1 MRFPW
6 KKSIRRPR
14 CARLAAAWISGA
26 VVCGVFVCPPAR
38 AQEATIEHQRV
49 AEVRIVDESGK
60 SAGDYKS
67 TLSLQAGKPFDFAE
81 ERATL
86 RELYRSGDYADVR
99 VTAEPS
105 AQGLRVNFIVR
116 RNYFNNVIRVDGL
129 KEPPSEPAALA
140 SMRLGL
146 GEPFRESALQEA
158 IQRLKDTLR
167 SEGLY
172 QAKVTWTLTPH
183 EDTRQMDVMVT
194 VVSGPRAVVGSF
206 VLQNKTPY
214 PDDEIIRRSK
224 IKLNKPLTTARL
236 TKATQRLKKYLVN
249 QGYLGAGA
257 LITAGQY
264 DPQKNSVPLKYEVT
278 TGPRVNVEL
287 VGAKLSKG
295 KLHSLLPIYA
305 EGAADEDL
313 LQEGRRNIRDYFQQ
327 KGYFDADV
335 KVSSHEDA
343 TRGERVISYE
353 VTPGDKFRL
362 AGVSFSGNKYFSKRL
377 LESRLQLQPA
387 SFGSNGRFSQRLV
400 NDDADSIRGLY
411 LSNGF
416 LDVKVTSSLDDNYQ
430 GKKGSLFVSYAIL
443 EGPQT
448 LVADLH
454 VEGNHVMSTQ
464 ALLAVVGS
472 SAGQPYS
479 ASAVS
484 SDRNNILA
492 MYYNEGFPTAHFQ
505 EEVLPGAT
513 ATEVRLTYHITE
525 GQRIEVAKVLITG
538 YQFTRPGVIARQ
550 IKIKSEGPLR
560 EGDVVETQRRLY
572 NLGVFSRVQI
582 EPQNPTGTDPNKTI
596 VVDLQEGKRYTIGY
610 GVGFEV
616 QQIGASCSSSSKS
629 TSQPSCDPNATVIAE
644 SPRVIFEISRSNMFG
659 RAQTL
664 TFKARASTLEYRSL
678 LSYTADNFWGH
689 PSIGVQLIGLAD
701 KAQDVQTFTSV
712 RYEGAFQVAE
722 KFSRSS
728 SILYRYFFRRV
739 TASDLRITPDEIP
752 LFSQPTL
759 VSGFGIT
766 YARERR
772 DNPVDAKRGTFNTV
786 DLSVAS
792 TTLGSSASFFRGFF
806 QNSSFHPFGR
816 AFVFA
821 RATRFGFEQ
830 PLGRTTEGGTSE
842 GGSTNCSSTSPP
854 VAEQVIPLPERFFA
868 GGATTLRGFGL
879 NEAGPRDPCT
889 GFPIGG
895 LAVLMFNQELRF
907 PMKLP
912 FIGNRLG
919 GTLLYDGGNVYSDV
933 GHITMDW
940 KPSATSNLNYFS
952 HTVGFGFRYA
962 TPIGPVRVDFG
973 YQLNPARYQATIP
986 PNPFEQF
993 FRLPHFEFSFNIGPI
1008 F

>member
-1 MRFPW
+1 MRLSW
-6 KKSIRRPR
+6 KKSIHWPR
-14 CARLAAAWISGA
+14 CAGVAAAWASGA
-26 VVCGVFVCPPAR
+26 VVCGVFACLPAL
-38 AQEATIEHQRV
+38 AQEAPVEQQRV

-60 SAGDYKS
+60 SVAQYKA
-67 TLSLQAGKPFDFAE
+67 SLPLQPGKPFDFAV
-81 ERATL
+81 ERDTL
-86 RELYRSGDYADVR
+86 RELYRTGDYADIR
-99 VTAEPS
+99 VTAEPG
-105 AQGLRVNFIVR
+105 AEGLRVNFIVR
-116 RNYFNNVIRVDGL
+116 RNYFNNVIRVEGL

-146 GEPFRESALQEA
+146 GEPFRETALQEA

-172 QAKVTWTLTPH
+172 QAKVTWALTPH
-183 EDTRQMDVMVT
+183 EDTRQMDVLVT
-194 VVSGPRAVVGSF
+194 VVPGPRATVGSF
-206 VLQNKTPY
+206 VLQNKTPF

-224 IKLNKPLTTARL
+224 IKLKNQLTTARL

-264 DPQKNSVPLKYEVT
+264 DPQLNTVPLKYDVT

-287 VGAKLSKG
+287 VGAKLRKG
-295 KLHSLLPIYA
+295 KLRSLLPIYA

-313 LQEGRRNIRDYFQQ
+313 LQEGRRNIRDYFQRQ
-327 KGYFDADV
+327 GYFDADV
-335 KVSSHEDA
+335 KVSSHEDP
-343 TRGERVISYE
+343 TSKEHVISYE
-353 VTPGDKFRL
+353 ITRGDKFRL
-362 AGVSFSGNKYFSKRL
+362 ASVDFTGNKYFSKHL
-377 LESRLQLQPA
+377 LASRLQLQPA
-387 SFGSNGRFSQRLV
+387 SFESNGRFSQRLV
-400 NDDADSIRGLY
+400 SDDADSIRGLY

-416 LDVKVTSSLDDNYQ
+416 LDVKVTAKVDDNYE
-430 GKKGSLFVSYAIL
+430 GKKGTLFVSYDIV
-443 EGPQT
+443 EGTQT

-454 VEGNHVMSTQ
+454 VEGNHVMSTE

-479 ASAVS
+479 PAAVA

-505 EEVLPGAT
+505 EEVSPGAT
-513 ATEVRLTYHITE
+513 ANEVRLTYHITE
-525 GQRIEVAKVLITG
+525 GQRIEVAKVLVTG
-538 YQFTRPGVIARQ
+538 YQFTRPGVIAHQ
-550 IKIKSEGPLR
+550 IKIKPEGPLR

-582 EPQNPTGTDPNKTI
+582 EPQNPLGTDPNKTM

-616 QQIGASCSSSSKS
+616 QQIGASCSSTSKNP
-629 TSQPSCDPNATVIAE
+629 TQQSCDPNATVIAE

-678 LSYTADNFWGH
+678 LSYTADNFGGH
-689 PSIGVQLIGLAD
+689 PSIGVQLIGFAD
-701 KAQDVQTFTSV
+701 KTQDIQTFTSV

-722 KFSRSS
+722 AFSRSS

-739 TASDLRITPDEIP
+739 TASELRITPDEIP
-752 LFSQPTL
+752 LFSQPTR

-786 DLSVAS
+786 DLSVAA
-792 TTLGSSASFFRGFF
+792 TALGSSASFFRGFF

-830 PLGRTTEGGTSE
+830 PLGQTVEGGPSE
-842 GGSTNCSSTSPP
+842 GGSTNCSSTAPDLT
-854 VAEQVIPLPERFFA
+854 EQVIPLPERFFA
-868 GGATTLRGFGL
+868 GGATSLRGFGL

-895 LAVLMFNQELRF
+895 LAVLIFNQELRF

-912 FIGNRLG
+912 FIGSRLG
-919 GTLLYDGGNVYSDV
+919 GTIFYDGGNVYSDV
-933 GHITMDW
+933 GHISGAW
-940 KPSATSNLNYFS
+940 KPSTSNLNYFS
-952 HTVGFGFRYA
+952 HTVGFGFRYP
-962 TPIGPVRVDFG
+962 TPVGPVRVDFG

-986 PNPFEQF
+986 PSPPQF
-993 FRLPHFEFSFNIGPI
+993 FRLPHFEFSFNIGPV

>member
-1 MRFPW
+1 M
-6 KKSIRRPR
+6 
-14 CARLAAAWISGA
+14 
-26 VVCGVFVCPPAR
+26 
-38 AQEATIEHQRV
+38 
-49 AEVRIVDESGK
+49 
-60 SAGDYKS
+60 
-67 TLSLQAGKPFDFAE
+67 
-81 ERATL
+81 
-86 RELYRSGDYADVR
+86 
-99 VTAEPS
+99 
-105 AQGLRVNFIVR
+105 
-116 RNYFNNVIRVDGL
+116 
-129 KEPPSEPAALA
+129 
-140 SMRLGL
+140 
-146 GEPFRESALQEA
+146 
-158 IQRLKDTLR
+158 
-167 SEGLY
+167 
-172 QAKVTWTLTPH
+172 
-183 EDTRQMDVMVT
+183 
-194 VVSGPRAVVGSF
+194 
-206 VLQNKTPY
+206 
-214 PDDEIIRRSK
+214 
-224 IKLNKPLTTARL
+224 
-236 TKATQRLKKYLVN
+236 
-249 QGYLGAGA
+249 
-257 LITAGQY
+257 
-264 DPQKNSVPLKYEVT
+264 
-278 TGPRVNVEL
+278 
-287 VGAKLSKG
+287 
-295 KLHSLLPIYA
+295 
-305 EGAADEDL
+305 
-313 LQEGRRNIRDYFQQ
+313 
-327 KGYFDADV
+327 
-335 KVSSHEDA
+335 
-343 TRGERVISYE
+343 
-353 VTPGDKFRL
+353 
-362 AGVSFSGNKYFSKRL
+362 
-377 LESRLQLQPA
+377 
-387 SFGSNGRFSQRLV
+387 
-400 NDDADSIRGLY
+400 
-411 LSNGF
+411 
-416 LDVKVTSSLDDNYQ
+416 
-430 GKKGSLFVSYAIL
+430 
-443 EGPQT
+443 
-448 LVADLH
+448 
-454 VEGNHVMSTQ
+454 
-464 ALLAVVGS
+464 
-472 SAGQPYS
+472 
-479 ASAVS
+479 
-484 SDRNNILA
+484 
-492 MYYNEGFPTAHFQ
+492 
-505 EEVLPGAT
+505 
-513 ATEVRLTYHITE
+513 
-525 GQRIEVAKVLITG
+525 
-538 YQFTRPGVIARQ
+538 
-550 IKIKSEGPLR
+550 
-560 EGDVVETQRRLY
+560 VETQRRLY

-582 EPQNPTGTDPNKTI
+582 EPQNPAGTDPNKTI

-616 QQIGASCSSSSKS
+616 QQIGASCSSNSKNP
-629 TSQPSCDPNATVIAE
+629 SQPSCDPNATVIAE

-739 TASDLRITPDEIP
+739 TASQLRITPDEIP

-792 TTLGSSASFFRGFF
+792 TSLGSSASFFRGFF
-806 QNSSFHPFGR
+806 QNSSFYPFGR

-830 PLGRTTEGGTSE
+830 PLGRTIEGGTSE
-842 GGSTNCSSTSPP
+842 GGSTSCTSTTPA

-912 FIGNRLG
+912 FIGSRLG
-919 GTLLYDGGNVYSDV
+919 GTIFYDGGNVYSDV
-933 GHITMDW
+933 SHITMAW

>member
-1 MRFPW
+1 ME
-6 KKSIRRPR
+6 
-14 CARLAAAWISGA
+14 
-26 VVCGVFVCPPAR
+26 
-38 AQEATIEHQRV
+38 QQRV
-49 AEVRIVDESGK
+49 AEVRIVDESGGVV
-60 SAGDYKS
+60 AQYS
-67 TLSLQAGKPFDFAE
+67 TSLPLQPGKPFDFAV
-81 ERATL
+81 ERDTL
-86 RELYRSGDYADVR
+86 RQLYRTGDYADIHVA
-99 VTAEPS
+99 AEPS
-105 AQGLRVNFIVR
+105 AQGLRVDFIVR
-116 RNYFNNVIRVDGL
+116 RNFFNNAIRVQGL

-140 SMRLGL
+140 SMRMGL
-146 GEPFRESALQEA
+146 GEPYRESALQEA

-172 QAKVTWTLTPH
+172 QAKVSWALTPH

-194 VVSGPRAVVGSF
+194 VVPGPRAIVGSF
-206 VLQNKTPY
+206 MLQNKTPY
-214 PDDEIIRRSK
+214 PDDEIIHRSK
-224 IKLNKPLTTARL
+224 IKLKNQLTTARL
-236 TKATQRLKKYLVN
+236 NKATQRLKKYLVN
-249 QGYLGAGA
+249 QGYLGASA
-257 LITAGQY
+257 LLTPGPY
-264 DPQKNSVPLKYEVT
+264 DPQTNVVPLKYDVS
-278 TGPRVNVEL
+278 TGPRVRIEL
-287 VGAKLSKG
+287 VGASLSKG
-295 KLHSLLPIYA
+295 KLRSLLPIYA

-313 LQEGRRNIRDYFQQ
+313 LQEGRRNVRDYFQRQ
-327 KGYFDADV
+327 GYFDADV
-335 KVSSHEDA
+335 KVSSHEDPA
-343 TRGERVISYE
+343 TKERVISYE
-353 VTPGDKFRL
+353 ITRGGKFRL
-362 AGVSFSGNKYFSKRL
+362 ASVAFTGNKYFGKHL

-387 SFGSNGRFSQRLV
+387 SFGSNGRFSQSLV

-416 LDVKVTSSLDDNYQ
+416 LDVKVTASVDDNYQ
-430 GKKGSLFVSYAIL
+430 GKKGTLFVSYAIV
-443 EGPQT
+443 EGTQT

-454 VEGNHVMSTQ
+454 VEGNHVMSTE

-479 ASAVS
+479 ASAVA

-505 EEVLPGAT
+505 EEVSPGAT
-513 ATEVRLTYHITE
+513 ANEVRLTYHIVE
-525 GQRIEVAKVLITG
+525 GQRIEVAKVLVTG
-538 YQFTRPGVIARQ
+538 YQFTRPGVIAHQ
-550 IKIKSEGPLR
+550 IKIKAEGPLR

-582 EPQNPTGTDPNKTI
+582 EPQNPTGTDPNKTV

-616 QQIGASCSSSSKS
+616 QQIGASCNPNSKNP
-629 TSQPSCDPNATVIAE
+629 SQPSCDPNATVIAE

-678 LSYTADNFWGH
+678 VSYTADNFWGH

-830 PLGRTTEGGTSE
+830 PLGQTTEGGISE
-842 GGSTNCSSTSPP
+842 GGSTNCSSTAPD
-854 VAEQVIPLPERFFA
+854 VTEQVIPLPERFFA

-919 GTLLYDGGNVYSDV
+919 GTILYDGGNVYSDV
-933 GHITMDW
+933 GHITMAW

-952 HTVGFGFRYA
+952 HTVGFGFRYP

-973 YQLNPARYQATIP
+973 YQLNPAQYQATIP
-986 PNPFEQF
+986 PATVPQF
-993 FRLPHFEFSFNIGPI
+993 FRLPHFEFSFNIGPV

>member
-1 MRFPW
+1 MRLPW
-6 KKSIRRPR
+6 KKSNQWPR
-14 CARLAAAWISGA
+14 SARLAAAWAGGA
-26 VVCGVFVCPPAR
+26 VACSLLACFPVR
-38 AQEATIEHQRV
+38 AQEAPAEQQRV

-60 SAGDYKS
+60 AAAQYGA
-67 TLSLQAGKPFDFAE
+67 SLPLQPGKPFNYAE
-81 ERATL
+81 ERDTL
-86 RELYRSGDYADVR
+86 RELYRTGDYADIR

-105 AQGLRVNFIVR
+105 AQGLRIDFIVR
-116 RNYFNNVIRVDGL
+116 RNYFNNAIRVEGL

-146 GEPFRESALQEA
+146 GEPFRESALREA
-158 IQRLKDTLR
+158 IDRLKDTLH

-172 QAKVTWTLTPH
+172 QAKVTWKLTPH
-183 EDTRQMDVMVT
+183 EDTRQMDVLVT
-194 VVSGPRAVVGSF
+194 VDPGPRAVVGSF

-224 IKLNKPLTTARL
+224 IKLKTQLTTARL
-236 TKATQRLKKYLVN
+236 TKSTQRLKKYLVD
-249 QGYLGAGA
+249 QGYLGAGV
-257 LITAGQY
+257 LISPGPY
-264 DPQKNSVPLKYEVT
+264 DPQLNVVPLKYEVT

-295 KLHSLLPIYA
+295 KLRSLLPIYA

-313 LQEGRRNIRDYFQQ
+313 LQEGRRNIRDYFQRQ
-327 KGYFDADV
+327 GYFDADV
-335 KVSSHEDA
+335 KVSSHEDPA
-343 TRGERVISYE
+343 NKERVISYE
-353 VTPGDKFRL
+353 ITRGDKFRL
-362 AGVSFSGNKYFSKRL
+362 ASVGFTGNKYFSKHL

-387 SFGSNGRFSQRLV
+387 SFESNGRFSQGLV
-400 NDDADSIRGLY
+400 NADADSIRGLY

-416 LDVKVTSSLDDNYQ
+416 LDVKVTATVDDNYQ
-430 GKKGSLFVSYAIL
+430 GKKGTLFVSFDIQ

-454 VEGNHVMSTQ
+454 VEGNHVISTD
-464 ALLAVVGS
+464 ALLAVIGS

-479 ASAVS
+479 ASGVA

-505 EEVLPGAT
+505 EEVSPGAT
-513 ATEVRLTYHITE
+513 ANEIRLAYHITE
-525 GQRIEVAKVLITG
+525 GERIEVAKVLITG

-550 IKIKSEGPLR
+550 IKIRSEGPLR

-572 NLGVFSRVQI
+572 NLGVFNRVQI
-582 EPQNPTGTDPNKTI
+582 EPQNPTGTDPNKTV

-610 GVGFEV
+610 GAGFEV
-616 QQIGASCSSSSKS
+616 QQIGASCSSNSKNPTQS
-629 TSQPSCDPNATVIAE
+629 SCDPNATVIAE

-678 LSYTADNFWGH
+678 VSYTADNFWGY
-689 PSIGVQLIGLAD
+689 PSLGVQLIGLAD

-739 TASDLRITPDEIP
+739 TASNLRITPDEIP

-786 DLSVAS
+786 DLSFAATS
-792 TTLGSSASFFRGFF
+792 LGSSASFFRGFF

-821 RATRFGFEQ
+821 RATRFGIEQ
-830 PLGRTTEGGTSE
+830 PFGQTTEGGTAE
-842 GGSTNCSSTSPP
+842 GGSTNCSSTATT
-854 VAEQVIPLPERFFA
+854 VAQEVIPLPERFFA

-912 FIGNRLG
+912 YVGSRLG
-919 GTLLYDGGNVYSDV
+919 GTVFYDGGNVYSDV
-933 GHITMDW
+933 NHITMAW
-940 KPSATSNLNYFS
+940 KPSSTTNLNYFS

-962 TPIGPVRVDFG
+962 TPVGPVRVDFG
-973 YQLNPARYQATIP
+973 YQINPAQYQATIP
-986 PNPFEQF
+986 PSTAPQF
-993 FRLPHFEFSFNIGPI
+993 FRLPHFEFSFNIGPV

>member
-1 MRFPW
+1 MEGERV
-6 KKSIRRPR
+6 SEIRI
-14 CARLAAAWISGA
+14 L
-26 VVCGVFVCPPAR
+26 
-38 AQEATIEHQRV
+38 
-49 AEVRIVDESGK
+49 DDSGK
-60 SAGDYKS
+60 SVGRE
-67 TLSLQAGKPFDFAE
+67 TGSLPLRVGEPFDIAK
-81 ERATL
+81 ERDTL
-86 RELYRSGDYADVR
+86 RVLYRSGDYEDIHVA
-99 VTAEPS
+99 AES
-105 AQGLRVNFIVR
+105 TEKGLRVDFLVR
-116 RNYFNNVIRVDGL
+116 RNFFNNAIRVEGL

-146 GEPFRESALQEA
+146 GEPFRDSALQEA

-167 SEGLY
+167 SEGLF
-172 QAKVTWTLTPH
+172 QAKVTWKLTPH
-183 EDTRQMDVMVT
+183 EDTRQMDVLVT
-194 VVSGPRAVVGSF
+194 VEPGPRALVGSF

-214 PDDEIIRRSK
+214 PDDELIRRSK
-224 IKLNKPLTTARL
+224 IKLKNQLTTARL
-236 TKATQRLKKYLVN
+236 NKATQRLKKYLVN

-257 LITAGQY
+257 LITAGLY
-264 DPQKNSVPLKYEVT
+264 DPQLNVVPLKYEVT

-287 VGAKLSKG
+287 IGAKLRKG
-295 KLHSLLPIYA
+295 KLRSLLPIYA

-313 LQEGRRNIRDYFQQ
+313 LQEGRRNIRDYFQRQ
-327 KGYFDADV
+327 GYFNVDV
-335 KVSSHEDA
+335 KVSSHDDA
-343 TRGERVISYE
+343 TRGERMISYE
-353 VTPGDKFRL
+353 VVRGDKFRL
-362 AGVSFSGNKYFSKRL
+362 ASVGFAGNKYFSNRL

-387 SFGSNGRFSQRLV
+387 SFESNGRFSQQLV

-416 LDVKVTSSLDDNYQ
+416 LDVKVASSIDDNYQ
-430 GKKGSLFVSYAIL
+430 GKKGSLFVSYDIV
-443 EGPQT
+443 EGSQT

-454 VEGNHVMSTQ
+454 VEGNHVMSTE

-479 ASAVS
+479 ASGVA

-492 MYYNEGFPTAHFQ
+492 MYYNEGFPEAHFQ
-505 EEVLPGAT
+505 EEVSPGAT
-513 ATEVRLTYHITE
+513 ANEVRLTYHIVE
-525 GQRIEVAKVLITG
+525 GERIEVAKVLVTG

-596 VVDLQEGKRYTIGY
+596 IVDLQEGKRYTVGY

-616 QQIGASCSSSSKS
+616 QQIGASCSSNSKNPG
-629 TSQPSCDPNATVIAE
+629 QPSCDPNATVIAE

-701 KAQDVQTFTSV
+701 KTQDIQTFTSV
-712 RYEGAFQVAE
+712 RYEAAFQVAE
-722 KFSRSS
+722 AFSRSS

-739 TASDLRITPDEIP
+739 TASELRITPDEIP

-772 DNPVDAKRGTFNTV
+772 DNPVDAKHGTFNTV

-792 TTLGSSASFFRGFF
+792 TSLGSSASFFRGYF

-821 RATRFGFEQ
+821 RATRFGFEH
-830 PLGRTTEGGTSE
+830 PLGQTVEGGSSE
-842 GGSTNCSSTSPP
+842 GGSTNCSSAAPP
-854 VAEQVIPLPERFFA
+854 LAEQVIPLPERFFA
-868 GGATTLRGFGL
+868 GGATSLRGFGL

-895 LAVLMFNQELRF
+895 LAVLIFNQELRF
-907 PMKLP
+907 PLKLP
-912 FIGNRLG
+912 FVGSRLG
-919 GTLLYDGGNVYSDV
+919 GTIFYDGGNVYSDV
-933 GHITMDW
+933 SHISMAW
-940 KPSATSNLNYFS
+940 KPSSTSNLNYFS
-952 HTVGFGFRYA
+952 HTVGFGFRYP
-962 TPIGPVRVDFG
+962 TPVGPVRVDFG
-973 YQLNPARYQATIP
+973 YQLNPAQYQATIP
-986 PNPFEQF
+986 PSAVPQF
-993 FRLPHFEFSFNIGPI
+993 FRVPHFEFSFNIGPI

>member
-1 MRFPW
+1 ME
-6 KKSIRRPR
+6 
-14 CARLAAAWISGA
+14 GE
-26 VVCGVFVCPPAR
+26 
-38 AQEATIEHQRV
+38 QV
-49 AEVRIVDESGK
+49 AEVRILDDAGK
-60 SAGDYKS
+60 SVGRNTASLPLRAGE
-67 TLSLQAGKPFDFAE
+67 QFDTAK
-81 ERATL
+81 ERETL
-86 RELYRSGDYADVR
+86 RELYRSGDYEDIHVVAAS
-99 VTAEPS
+99 TAK
-105 AQGLRVNFIVR
+105 GLRVDFVVR
-116 RNYFNNVIRVDGL
+116 RNYFNNAIRVEGL
-129 KEPPSEPAALA
+129 KDPPSEPAALA
-140 SMRLGL
+140 SMRLAL

-167 SEGLY
+167 SEGLF
-172 QAKVTWTLTPH
+172 QAKVTWKLTPH
-183 EDTRQMDVMVT
+183 EDTRQMDVLVT
-194 VVSGPRAVVGSF
+194 VDPGPRAVVGSF

-214 PDDEIIRRSK
+214 PDDEVIRRSK
-224 IKLNKPLTTARL
+224 IKLKKQLTTARL

-249 QGYLGAGA
+249 QGYLGAGVV
-257 LITAGQY
+257 ITAGQY
-264 DPQKNSVPLKYEVT
+264 DAQLNVVPLKYEVT

-287 VGAKLSKG
+287 VGAKLRKG
-295 KLHSLLPIYA
+295 KLRSLLPIYA

-313 LQEGRRNIRDYFQQ
+313 LQEGRRNIRDYFQRQ
-327 KGYFDADV
+327 GYFDADV

-343 TRGERVISYE
+343 ARGERMISYE
-353 VTPGDKFRL
+353 VVRGNKFRL
-362 AGVSFSGNKYFSKRL
+362 ASVSFAGNKYFSKRL
-377 LESRLQLQPA
+377 LQSRLQLQPA
-387 SFGSNGRFSQRLV
+387 SFGSNGRFSQQLV

-416 LDVKVTSSLDDNYQ
+416 LDVKVTSSLDDDYQ
-430 GKKGSLFVSYAIL
+430 GKKGTLSVSYSIV

-454 VEGNHVMSTQ
+454 VEGNQVMSTDT
-464 ALLAVVGS
+464 LLAVVGS

-479 ASAVS
+479 ASGVA

-492 MYYNEGFPTAHFQ
+492 MYYNEGFPAAHFQ
-505 EEVLPGAT
+505 EEVSPGAT
-513 ATEVRLTYHITE
+513 PNEVRLTYHITE
-525 GQRIEVAKVLITG
+525 GERIEVAKVLITG

-550 IKIKSEGPLR
+550 IKIKSDGPLR

-582 EPQNPTGTDPNKTI
+582 EPQNPAGTDPNKTI

-616 QQIGASCSSSSKS
+616 QQIGASCSSNSKNPG
-629 TSQPSCDPNATVIAE
+629 QASCDPNATVIAE

-739 TASDLRITPDEIP
+739 TASELRITPDEIP

-792 TTLGSSASFFRGFF
+792 TSLGSSASFFRGFF

-830 PLGRTTEGGTSE
+830 PLGKTIEGGTSE
-842 GGSTNCSSTSPP
+842 GGSTSCTSTTPA
-854 VAEQVIPLPERFFA
+854 VGEQVIPLPERFFA

-919 GTLLYDGGNVYSDV
+919 GTIFYDGGNVYSDV
-933 GHITMDW
+933 NHISMAW
-940 KPSATSNLNYFS
+940 KPSSPSNLDYFS
-952 HTVGFGFRYA
+952 HTVGFGFRYP
-962 TPIGPVRVDFG
+962 TPVGPVRVDFG
-973 YQLNPARYQATIP
+973 YQLNPAQYQATIP
-986 PNPFEQF
+986 PNPLQQF

>member
-1 MRFPW
+1 MAW
-6 KKSIRRPR
+6 TAGALVCSI
-14 CARLAAAWISGA
+14 LA
-26 VVCGVFVCPPAR
+26 CLPAR
-38 AQEATIEHQRV
+38 AQEANLEGQPV
-49 AEVRIVDESGK
+49 AEVRILDDSGQ
-60 SAGDYKS
+60 SVGRDPGTLPLRAGEQFDM
-67 TLSLQAGKPFDFAE
+67 GK
-81 ERATL
+81 ERDTL
-86 RELYRSGDYADVR
+86 RELYRSGDYEGIR
-99 VTAEPS
+99 VVSAST
-105 AQGLRVNFIVR
+105 AQGLRVDFLVR
-116 RNYFNNVIRVDGL
+116 RNYFNNAIRVEGL

-158 IQRLKDTLR
+158 IDRLKDTLR

-183 EDTRQMDVMVT
+183 EDTRQMDVLVT
-194 VVSGPRAVVGSF
+194 VVPGPRAVVGSF

-214 PDDEIIRRSK
+214 PDDELIRRSK
-224 IKLNKPLTTARL
+224 IKLKNQLTTARI

-257 LITAGQY
+257 LITAGTY
-264 DPQKNSVPLKYEVT
+264 DPQSNVVPLKYEVT
-278 TGPRVNVEL
+278 TGPRVSVEL
-287 VGAKLSKG
+287 VGAPLRKG
-295 KLHSLLPIYA
+295 KLRSLLPIYA

-313 LQEGRRNIRDYFQQ
+313 LQEGRRNIRDYFQRQ
-327 KGYFDADV
+327 GYFDVDV

-343 TRGERVISYE
+343 TSKERVISYE
-353 VTPGDKFRL
+353 VVRGNKFRL
-362 AGVSFSGNKYFSKRL
+362 AAVGFTGNKYFSKHL

-416 LDVKVTSSLDDNYQ
+416 LEVKVTASVDDDYQ
-430 GKKGSLFVSYAIL
+430 AKKGSLFVAYDIV
-443 EGPQT
+443 EGQQT
-448 LVADLH
+448 LVANLH
-454 VEGNHVMSTQ
+454 IEGNQVVSTET
-464 ALLAVVGS
+464 LLGVVGS
-472 SAGQPYS
+472 SPGQPYS
-479 ASAVS
+479 ASGVA

-492 MYYNEGFPTAHFQ
+492 MYYNEGFPEAHFQ
-505 EEVLPGAT
+505 EEILPGAS
-513 ATEVRLTYHITE
+513 ANEVRITYHITE
-525 GQRIEVAKVLITG
+525 GVRIEVARVLITG
-538 YQFTRPGVIARQ
+538 YQFTRSSVIAHQ
-550 IKIKSEGPLR
+550 VKIKSGGPLR

-572 NLGVFSRVQI
+572 NLGVFNRVQI
-582 EPQNPTGTDPNKTI
+582 EPQNPTGTDPNKT
-596 VVDLQEGKRYTIGY
+596 VVIDLQEGKRYTVGY

-616 QQIGASCSSSSKS
+616 QQIGASCSSNSKNPG
-629 TSQPSCDPNATVIAE
+629 QPSCNPNATVIAE

-664 TFKARASTLEYRSL
+664 TFKARASTLQYRSL
-678 LSYTADNFWGH
+678 LSYTADNFGGH
-689 PSIGVQLIGLAD
+689 PSLSVQLIGFAD
-701 KAQDVQTFTSV
+701 KTQDIQTFTSL
-712 RYEGAFQVAE
+712 RYEGAFQVGE
-722 KFSRSS
+722 TFSRSS

-739 TASDLRITPDEIP
+739 TASELRITPDEIP

-792 TTLGSSASFFRGFF
+792 TSLGSSASFFRGFF

-821 RATRFGFEQ
+821 RATRFGVEE
-830 PLGRTTEGGTSE
+830 PLGQTTEGGTAE
-842 GGSTNCSSTSPP
+842 GGSTNCSSTAPS
-854 VAEQVIPLPERFFA
+854 VTQEVIPLPERFFA
-868 GGATTLRGFGL
+868 GGATSLRGFGL

-895 LAVLMFNQELRF
+895 LALLVFNQELRF

-912 FIGNRLG
+912 FIGSRLG
-919 GTLLYDGGNVYSDV
+919 GTIFYDAGNVYSDLS
-933 GHITMDW
+933 HISLAW
-940 KPSATSNLNYFS
+940 KPSSTSNLNYFS
-952 HTVGFGFRYA
+952 HTVGFGFRYP
-962 TPIGPVRVDFG
+962 TPVGPVRVDFG
-973 YQLNPARYQATIP
+973 FQLNPAQYQATIP
-986 PNPFEQF
+986 PSVIPQL
-993 FRLPHFEFSFNIGPI
+993 FRLPHFEFSFNIGPV

>member
-1 MRFPW
+1 MRLPW
-6 KKSIRRPR
+6 KKSIQQPR
-14 CARLAAAWISGA
+14 GARLAAAWASAA
-26 VVCGVFVCPPAR
+26 VVFGVFACLPTR
-38 AQEATIEHQRV
+38 AQEKEMEHQRV
-49 AEVRIVDESGK
+49 AEVRIVDDSGN
-60 SAGDYKS
+60 SVAQYKP
-67 TLSLQAGKPFDFAE
+67 SLPLQPGKPFDFAI
-81 ERATL
+81 ERDTV
-86 RELYRSGDYADVR
+86 RELYRTGDYADIR
-99 VTAEPS
+99 VTAEHGE
-105 AQGLRVNFIVR
+105 QGLRIDFVVR
-116 RNYFNNVIRVDGL
+116 RNYFNNAIRVEGL
-129 KEPPSEPAALA
+129 KDPPSEPAALA
-140 SMRLGL
+140 SMRMGL

-158 IQRLKDTLR
+158 IERLKDTLR

-172 QAKVTWTLTPH
+172 EAKVTWALTPH
-183 EDTRQMDVMVT
+183 EDTRQMDVLVK
-194 VVSGPRAVVGSF
+194 VVPGPRAVVGSF

-224 IKLNKPLTTARL
+224 LKLKNQLTTARL
-236 TKATQRLKKYLVN
+236 TKSTQRLKKYLVN
-249 QGYLGAGA
+249 QGYLGAGV
-257 LITAGQY
+257 LIRPGEY
-264 DPQKNSVPLKYEVT
+264 DPQTNVVPLKYEVT

-295 KLHSLLPIYA
+295 KLRSLLPIYA

-313 LQEGRRNIRDYFQQ
+313 LQEGRRNIRDYLQRQ
-327 KGYFDADV
+327 GYFDADV
-335 KVSSHEDA
+335 KVSSHEDSA
-343 TRGERVISYE
+343 HGERIISYE
-353 VTPGDKFRL
+353 VSRGSKFRL
-362 AGVSFSGNKYFSKRL
+362 AVVAFAGNKYFSKRL

-387 SFGSNGRFSQRLV
+387 SFGSNGRFSQQLV
-400 NDDADSIRGLY
+400 SDDADSIRGLY

-416 LDVKVTSSLDDNYQ
+416 LDVKVTPSVDDNYQ
-430 GKKGSLFVSYAIL
+430 GKKGTLSVSYDIV
-443 EGPQT
+443 EGAQT

-454 VEGNHVMSTQ
+454 VEGNHVMSTET
-464 ALLAVVGS
+464 LLAVVGS

-479 ASAVS
+479 ASGVA

-505 EEVLPGAT
+505 EEVSPGAT
-513 ATEVRLTYHITE
+513 ANEVRLTYHITE
-525 GQRIEVAKVLITG
+525 GERIEVAKVLITG
-538 YQFTRPGVIARQ
+538 YRYTRPSVIAHQ
-550 IKIKSEGPLR
+550 IKIKPEGPLR

-572 NLGVFSRVQI
+572 NLGVFNRVQI
-582 EPQNPTGTDPNKTI
+582 EPQNPTGTDPNKTM

-616 QQIGASCSSSSKS
+616 QQIGASCSSNSKNP
-629 TSQPSCDPNATVIAE
+629 TQPSCDPNATVIAE

-689 PSIGVQLIGLAD
+689 PSLGVQLIGFAD
-701 KAQDVQTFTSV
+701 KTQDIQTFTSV

-722 KFSRSS
+722 AFSRSS

-772 DNPVDAKRGTFNTV
+772 DNPVDAKRGTFNTL
-786 DLSVAS
+786 DLSFAS
-792 TTLGSSASFFRGFF
+792 TSLGSSASFFRGFF

-821 RATRFGFEQ
+821 RATRFGVEEPF
-830 PLGRTTEGGTSE
+830 GRTTEGGTSE
-842 GGSTNCSSTSPP
+842 GGSTNCSSTAPP

-895 LAVLMFNQELRF
+895 LALLVFNQELRF

-912 FIGNRLG
+912 FVGSRLG
-919 GTLLYDGGNVYSDV
+919 GTVFYDGGNVYSDLS
-933 GHITMDW
+933 HISLAW
-940 KPSATSNLNYFS
+940 KPSSTSNLNYFS
-952 HTVGFGFRYA
+952 HTVGFGLRYP
-962 TPIGPVRVDFG
+962 TPVGPVRVDFG
-973 YQLNPARYQATIP
+973 YQLNPAQYQATIP
-986 PNPFEQF
+986 PSTVPQF